1 MAAHDMQHGRHYKTG
16 FGGFRDTTSK
26 DDKATKACHNMMHGA
41 RSGTKAQ
48 SSFEEGVI
56 KELTWATTW
65 RKNSRLADNEQSAM
79 ITQIPKSPHGTN
91 GSNLLRLAGDV
102 STQGSSSSLR
112 PLSNGS
118 LKSNASSPAFHDKPL
133 SDSGL
138 RNRGSDCSSNR
149 SAPGTIPGV
158 QVPGAMASCHFGP
171 HPARWLEWNQG
182 AELGSTVVKS
192 DDMDA
197 KPIPWYEGG
206 FRDLEIR
213 PLAITA
219 LRGSAA
225 GKCSKNDAH

>member
-1 MAAHDMQHGRHYKTG
+1 
-16 FGGFRDTTSK
+16 
-26 DDKATKACHNMMHGA
+26 MMHGC

-56 KELTWATTW
+56 KELTWATLW
-65 RKNSRLADNEQSAM
+65 RKNLRTADNEQSAAF
-79 ITQIPKSPHGTN
+79 QQKPGTN
-91 GSNLLRLAGDV
+91 SNHGGSPGRPISAANLLRVAGGA
-102 STQGSSSSLR
+102 STQGSLVR
-112 PLSNGS
+112 PLSKGS
-118 LKSNASSPAFHDKPL
+118 LKSSASSPAFHNRPM
-133 SDSGL
+133 SDSGF
-138 RNRGSDCSSNR
+138 RNARSDCSSNR
-149 SAPGTIPGV
+149 SAPGTVPGV

-171 HPARWLEWNQG
+171 HPARWLEWDQG
-182 AELGSTVVKS
+182 AELGSTVVKR

-213 PLAITA
+213 PLTIVG